1 MAERGHALKQDISK
15 LAWEETDFPI
25 VCNNCLGENP
35 YIRMLKDRFGKECR
49 ICARPFTTFKWKPGN
64 NSRQKQTEVCQ
75 TCGKI
80 KNICQACFKDLEF
93 NMGLCTRDKFLG
105 DSKIEIPE
113 HTANRDYWAE
123 QANRQIERLILPY
136 DKPLPMLDQILKEPR
151 LADVNNQL
159 NDGKSEP
166 ANQIY
171 AEPLENPQDIDLLY
185 KEKFEAKGLLPPD
198 DPKISSLYISHMS
211 TDIKESDLKHLFS
224 KFGKLNSIKIMEH
237 GQSCFINFAKR
248 KDAETA
254 VNALYN
260 NLIIKDVI
268 CKIQWARA
276 PNKKVPIK
284 DLIQSLQP
292 EENNKAQPPQA
303 PPQNIDK
310 RQQSEDNLL
319 LGLLNTQMTYPNQNP
334 YQKGGVNNKDI

>member
-105 DSKIEIPE
+105 DQKIEIPE

-136 DKPLPMLDQILKEPR
+136 DKPLPMFDQILKEPR

-185 KEKFEAKGLLPPD
+185 KEKFEAKGLLAPD
-198 DPKISSLYISHMS
+198 DPKICSLYVSHM
-211 TDIKESDLKHLFS
+211 TADIKESDLKHLFS
-224 KFGKLNSIKIMEH
+224 KYGKLNSIKIMEH

-260 NLIIKDVI
+260 NIIIKDII

-292 EENNKAQPPQA
+292 EENKKAHPPQA

-319 LGLLNTQMTYPNQNP
+319 IGLLNQQMTYPNQNP